1 MSDPNEGGK
10 QPNFQEPPD
19 VKVIEASCKQSTQK
33 TSDNGTWTTVL
44 KNPITINKGDEIRA
58 VASYI
63 DCPGIDQEIIQFTRS
78 GQEQDNTHTLLTQM
92 YTVNDGF
99 QQKTASYDYMCR
111 PGFLTINPGGP
122 EANPPYTF
130 PAALPAGVGVE
141 LRTFN
146 EDGTAAGLGCFC
158 DNYTLG
164 DEMLVR
170 ANVID
175 GGSGYENGDG
185 VTWTGSSSKVV
196 FMVDGQGAVKST
208 HIVANGPNTVQANII
223 GHTRNQNAA
232 GANIV
237 YHYTSNGGAAADK
250 VLVGENLR
258 PLVTQPLGG
267 PNGEYR
273 PGQIAQVWLTPNT
286 AAPVANYPVN
296 TGATVRINNVYKGN
310 PGASSFAAAADLPSY
325 FDQGYNYQ
333 RTPLHRWAQTYEN
346 TSKFCYGRGYHRKYT
361 ASDDIEYDL
370 NVPSKLNQNDLL
382 LSAAMIC
389 RNKEDEFVSGIFHK
403 SQGSATTLASGP
415 YQFNNYRT
423 AVELTALNSEFM
435 VGRESGLNLKPE
447 YGTNLGIGRITIA
460 SRTKKI
466 FPDSN
471 LPLTVQNQTEIDY
484 FINSI
489 LCPGMVVDIRFKM
502 DIPEGDA
509 RDTVANQWL
518 VYTEFTHKWG
528 GVFPIGSQ
536 ETVEG
541 PTGVKY
547 MRNFIGPPAKFDPSG
562 STDLGGGDTYENY
575 NKGAPTDIEFGHWV
589 DGDTGLGIGQEG
601 ATFLCKLDESP
612 IAGMTAGQAQFP
624 GEPTFVDDYIQVECN
639 TYGAVG
645 SPDNPAGPNQK
656 VPGAIKD
663 VYFQAANLLPTRG
676 WSVGQSLKSIAPGEI
691 PPVGATGNA
700 LSAATQA
707 VRLIIT
713 TTDPCG
719 GADFGVYDTLEQGAM
734 TITGGIP
741 VKMIITPV
749 PYYMSGLQ
757 TFSDTGSKQVN
768 ANGFSCQR
776 VSANPV
782 LYNGN
787 NIPVSQGGQ
796 SFDNYAGMYPPTF
809 PECFHLNRANPG
821 GQDQPYRSANPN
833 CLLYK
838 PAGLSKDEETDD
850 YNKVY
855 SFHDKDQELEVSN
868 MVSGNAWGNE
878 RSYNFTVGP
887 NAAAGGDHIIQASA
901 VIDGGQYAQPT
912 FRFNLPAITATYPEL
927 EQLDDLPIHTLM
939 VLNRGLNNE
948 RHVMMGGVGTEITPN
963 TIYEFKVQSRCVPQ
977 TQYYGFT
984 LPNSMANITSRVM
997 ASNSTG
1003 YGFPDIDTTGTHVN
1017 VSWIKRPNEVNNGFI
1032 TTFTDKIKGSIAYT
1046 SSQNFYGST
1055 DPNLNTSKLL
1065 AFDNWKYIMSSN
1077 GISQQGISSYDKGG
1091 FYFLTQNTGLV
1102 SASSERVQYR
1112 KFFGFSQGY
1121 GEFVLYNGDA
1131 ASVPIVN
1138 QASRV
1143 YNNKLPYLSDPFA
1156 ATPLI
1161 TWAMANNATDIYGYE
1176 PLYNQRSFVMDRNF
1190 VVPSDIAS
1198 KWDAQSHKILPI
1210 IDRDTGEQLTSTR
1223 ETGLIQ
1229 NEFIHPVYGSNN
1241 AIDSG
1246 GEYIKDLTLF
1256 PNSGGLQGGHCIGV
1270 AFIDQNQEWL
1280 NKNLVPY
1287 MPGWYGAVSPSENSN
1302 GNLIHYKVYFR
1313 TPFTQLRNYDP
1324 SKIQLKTAS
1333 DYHPGMAGQIG
1344 IPDRTPLH
1352 TLQTQ
1357 ARNIGNTSR
1366 IAAAQVAPQPNIPA
1380 KTVTL
1385 IDGTTMSFT
1394 EDPSQTSNPHATGA
1408 TAAQYD
1414 PTKNPNAAIISE
1426 LMETP
1431 PNQTDHGPNTGIQP
1445 HVVTPAGYTGG
1456 SSTNFPDSP
1465 FAYPVRY
1472 VENTTDGKFDRA
1484 LASQFCGTTN
1494 PTLAFQTDTS
1504 AFTFQFFY
1512 QPYTSPFLD
1521 GSGGDLATRIFYGN
1535 RKEGIY
1541 NHDSFGGIVVWNW
1554 ARPNYPRG
1562 VMNQSDIANPE
1573 LNAYPNGINPFTSV
1587 AVIGKR
1593 FLNKLGFSDNDLD
1606 ITFDNRVNSFNPIHT
1621 GFTVEGYQ
1629 KDYIMD
1635 GGQIKNIASVNIVF
1649 KGTNFSLIDS
1659 SDAILSAIDAPENSA
1674 SLHTH
1679 NTLAISAMGINNNI
1693 MRQMNGDYIF
1703 YPYSLSSSTDSFQA
1717 SSASVRFDN
1726 CTDAYGSVGGLR
1738 LSNVG
1743 RGMGL
1748 PNTQG
1753 STSIVDQKSIPVTL
1767 NVDCNLYL
1775 SYSAATPNSNL
1786 IEASGLPKK
1795 MNHGHLI
1802 VISSLLEEPN
1812 FIMSKVGAINGISLI
1827 SKAFL
1832 TGDFILSNGM
1842 LSWFA
1847 KKDRVISEITTRI
1860 VNTNYET
1867 PTVLGDNST
1876 VVYSITNNQP
1886 KPMDRPNTIFEIQQN
1901 DYEIMGVINQHLGAV
1916 GQGIGS
1922 PLNQLESQLDNLGIG
1937 IIENGDT
1944 NKSANLISELRNQIN
1959 AFGLNRLNPTE
1970 RREFFQTPAGAAF
1983 IQNATAMRR
1992 IMTNLRQSEQDQ
2004 MNINDGLGDDA
2015 LIAQHNR
2022 NIRRVA
2028 IDLNREGEAARQR
2041 LAGVPY
2047 VIPPEARAD
2056 PEFIREPPI
2065 PDADPRDVVRRTG
2078 AGGADDDPRFSFLQ
2092 QTVPIQGAVGDVPFE
2107 INRVMGENVSS
2118 IAASVGSQKDDPES
2132 GLGTSIHTRT
2142 STRASQPESD
2152 DEEIDDDDS
2161 GAGATRPDD
2170 DDDDDSGGGSMGP
2183 GPGPGGGGLG
2193 GAQGGFDPDED
2204 DDDDRGGG
2212 PGGGRGG
2219 GRVASGAAS
2228 GVAGGF
2234 LRPYN
2239 GHPEG
2244 SKEFDDFAR
2253 LWKHDR
2259 LTPIPTDST
2268 VESVYRYDLRGPDDI
2283 LQNGIG
2289 GTRSAAIQD
2298 AGGQGIKFGSGL
2310 KNALFLG
2317 NTIYTAETRE
2327 GAERYLDEKKRDA
2340 KFQAGKENPDRD
2352 DHWGTKFTAHLYKI
2366 NSVGYETIKYEGQ
2379 GEDFH
2384 KIAATYNN
2392 DDYLVGNSS
2401 PDKIRESKRYQGG
2414 KAKFNKEIQVKGPVA
2429 PRHIEYLGSSS
2440 FNLGD
2445 KVRPDPEIYGENPS
2459 AGSVVLDEIKQHVD
2473 SIADDPT
2480 SAQKMTIAHGP
2491 WQRPD
2496 NPSKKVNRL
2505 RGKGWFNKMD
2515 VLQPGELARR
2525 KERRG
2530 PAETRTRGAI
2540 PQSIMEDIPPY
2551 RQPPP
2556 VTPPGSP
2563 QANRDAVLRS
2573 NRRVY
2578 VPSPPPSPQQGRA
2591 SGGGAKDD

>member
-1 MSDPNEGGK
+1 MADPNEGGK

-33 TSDNGTWTTVL
+33 TSDNGSWTTVL

-111 PGFLTINPGGP
+111 PGFLTISPGGP
-122 EANPPYTF
+122 TANPAYVF
-130 PAALPAGVGVE
+130 PATLPAGVGVE

-146 EDGTAAGLGCFC
+146 EDGSAAGLGSFC
-158 DNYTLG
+158 NNYTLG
-164 DEMLVR
+164 TQMLVG
-170 ANVID
+170 ATIID
-175 GGSGYENGDG
+175 GGTGYENGDFI
-185 VTWTGSSSKVV
+185 TWTGSTSKIVL
-196 FMVDGQGAVKST
+196 MVDGQGSVKSF
-208 HIVANGPNTVQANII
+208 HIVSNGIATVQANYVE
-223 GHTRNQNAA
+223 HTRNKNAA
-232 GANIV
+232 GLNMTFNYSPTGA
-237 YHYTSNGGAAADK
+237 AAADK
-250 VLVGENLR
+250 VLIGEDLR
-258 PLVTQPLGG
+258 PLVVQPLAG

-273 PGQIAQVWLTPNT
+273 PGQIAQVWLVPDT
-286 AAPVANYPVN
+286 ANPVVGYPVN

-310 PGASSFAAAADLPSY
+310 PGGCAPTAAADLPSY

-333 RTPLHRWAQTYEN
+333 RVPLHRWAQTYEN
-346 TSKFCYGRGYHRKYT
+346 TSKFCYGRGFHRKYT
-361 ASDDIEYDL
+361 ASDQIDYDL

-382 LSAAMIC
+382 LSASMIC
-389 RNKEDEFVSGIFHK
+389 RNKEDEFVSGVFHK
-403 SQGSATTLASGP
+403 SQGSETTLNSAP
-415 YQFNNYRT
+415 YQFNNFRT
-423 AVELTALNSEFM
+423 SLELTGQNSDFFI
-435 VGRESGLNLKPE
+435 GRESGANLKPE
-447 YGTNLGIGRITIA
+447 YQTNLGIGRITIA

-471 LPLTVQNQTEIDY
+471 LTLTVQNQTEIDY

-509 RDTVANQWL
+509 RETVANQWL
-518 VYTEFTHKWG
+518 VYTEFTHKYG

-536 ETVEG
+536 ELVEDA
-541 PTGVKY
+541 TGKKY

-562 STDLGGGDTYENY
+562 SSDLGGSNTFENY
-575 NKGAPTDIEFGHWV
+575 NLGGPTDIEFGHWV
-589 DGDTGLGIGQEG
+589 DADSGLGIGAIG
-601 ATFLCKLDESP
+601 ATFLCRLDESP
-612 IAGMTAGQAQFP
+612 IAGMTPGQAQFP
-624 GEPTFVDDYIQVECN
+624 GEPTYVDNYIQVECN

-645 SPDNPAGPNQK
+645 SPNNPAGPNQK
-656 VPGAIKD
+656 VPGALKD
-663 VYFQAANLLPTRG
+663 VYFQSANLLPTRG
-676 WSVGQSLKSIAPGEI
+676 WSVGQSIKSLAPGEV
-691 PPVGATGNA
+691 PPVGATGNT

-707 VRLIIT
+707 IRLIIT

-719 GADFGVYDTLEQGAM
+719 GADFGVYESLEPSM
-734 TITGGIP
+734 MNITGNIP

-757 TFSDTGSKQVN
+757 TFSNTGADQVN
-768 ANGFSCQR
+768 PNGFSCQR
-776 VSANPV
+776 VSNNQI
-782 LYNGN
+782 LLNGQN
-787 NIPVSQGGQ
+787 LPVSQGGQ

-809 PECFHLNRANPG
+809 PECFHLNRANPA

-838 PAGLSKDEETDD
+838 PSGLSKDEDTPD
-850 YNKVY
+850 YNKIY
-855 SFHDKDQELEVSN
+855 SFHDKDQELEIQN
-868 MVSGNAWGNE
+868 MLNGNAWGNQLN
-878 RSYNFTVGP
+878 YNFTVGP
-887 NAAAGGDHIIQASA
+887 NTAANGDHIIQAQP
-901 VIDGGQYAQPT
+901 IIEGGQYAQT
-912 FRFNLPAITATYPEL
+912 SFRFNLPAITTTYPEL
-927 EQLDDLPIHTLM
+927 KELDDLPIHTLM
-939 VLNRGLNNE
+939 VLNVGQNNE
-948 RHVMMGGVGTEITPN
+948 RHVMMGGIGTEITPN
-963 TIYEFKVQSRCVPQ
+963 TIYDIKAQSRCVPQ

-984 LPNSMANITSRVM
+984 LPNSMANITTRVM
-997 ASNSTG
+997 NSNSTG
-1003 YGFPDIDTTGTHVN
+1003 YGFPDIDTTGTQVN
-1017 VSWIKRPNEVNNGFI
+1017 VSWIRRPNEVNNGFI
-1032 TTFTDKIKGSIAYT
+1032 STFKDKNKGSIAYT
-1046 SSQNFYGST
+1046 SSQNFYGLE
-1055 DPNLNTSKLL
+1055 DQNLNTSKLL
-1065 AFDNWKYIMSSN
+1065 AFNNWKYIMSSN
-1077 GISQQGISSYDKGG
+1077 GISQQGIASYNKGG

-1121 GEFVLYNGDA
+1121 GEFVLYEGDTT
-1131 ASVPIVN
+1131 SVPIAN
-1138 QASRV
+1138 QAKKV

-1161 TWAMANNATDIYGYE
+1161 NHAMANDATNIYGYE
-1176 PLYNQRSFVMDRNF
+1176 PLYNQKSFVMDRNF

-1210 IDRDTGEQLTSTR
+1210 IDRDTGETLTNVR

-1229 NEFIHPVYGSNN
+1229 NEFVHPVYGSNN
-1241 AIDSG
+1241 FIDSG

-1270 AFIDQNQEWL
+1270 SFIDQNQQWL
-1280 NKNLVPY
+1280 NKNLVPF
-1287 MPGWYGAVSPSENSN
+1287 MPGWYGAVSPSQNSD

-1324 SKIQLKTAS
+1324 SKIQIKTAS
-1333 DYHPGMAGQIG
+1333 QYHAGMAGDIG

-1366 IAAAQVAPQPNIPA
+1366 IAAAQVAPQPDIPV
-1380 KTVTL
+1380 KTVKL

-1394 EDPSQTSNPHATGA
+1394 EDPSQTSNPASSGTHAS
-1408 TAAQYD
+1408 QYD
-1414 PTKNPNAAIISE
+1414 PTRNPNAAIISE

-1431 PNQTDHGPNTGIQP
+1431 PNQSDLGPNTGIQP

-1456 SSTNFPDSP
+1456 SSTPFPDSP

-1472 VENTTDGKFDRA
+1472 IENTTDGKFDRA
-1484 LASQFCGTTN
+1484 LASQFCGSTN

-1541 NHDSFGGIVVWNW
+1541 NHDSFGGFVVWNW
-1554 ARPNYPRG
+1554 AKPNYPKG
-1562 VMNQSDIANPE
+1562 VMNQSDILNPD
-1573 LNAYPNGINPFTSV
+1573 LQAYPNGVNPFTSV

-1593 FLNKLGFSDNDLD
+1593 FLNKLGFSDDDLD
-1606 ITFDNRVNSFNPIHT
+1606 ITFENKVNSFNPKNT
-1621 GFTVEGYQ
+1621 GFSVEGYQ
-1629 KDYIMD
+1629 KNYIMD
-1635 GGQIKNIASVNIVF
+1635 GGTTKNISSVNLIF
-1649 KGTNFSLIDS
+1649 LGTNFSLIDS

-1679 NTLAISAMGINNNI
+1679 NTLAISSMGINNNI

-1703 YPYSLSSSTDSFQA
+1703 YPYSLSSSTDSFQ
-1717 SSASVRFDN
+1717 SSTASVRFDN

-1775 SYSAATPNSNL
+1775 SYSAATPNSN
-1786 IEASGLPKK
+1786 IIQASGLPKK

-1901 DYEIMGVINQHLGAV
+1901 DYEVMNVLNQHLAAV
-1916 GQGIGS
+1916 GQGQGS
-1922 PLNQLESQLDNLGIG
+1922 PLTQLEGQLANLGIG

-1959 AFGLNRLNPTE
+1959 AFGLGRLTPTQ

-1983 IQNATAMRR
+1983 IQNASAMRN
-1992 IMTNLRQSEQDQ
+1992 IMSNLRQTEQDQ

-2015 LIAQHNR
+2015 LIEQHNR
-2022 NIRRVA
+2022 NIRRMA
-2028 IDLNREGEAARQR
+2028 LDLQREGRNARER
-2041 LAGVPY
+2041 MADIPY
-2047 VIPPEARAD
+2047 VIPPEPEAD
-2056 PEFIREPPI
+2056 PQFVREQEI
-2065 PDADPRDVVRRTG
+2065 PDADPRNVMGRTAEG
-2078 AGGADDDPRFSFLQ
+2078 NLSMFQREVDIGMNQ
-2092 QTVPIQGAVGDVPFE
+2092 PFV
-2107 INRVMGENVSS
+2107 INRVLPGNNSS
-2118 IAASVGSQKDDPES
+2118 VAASLGSQSES
-2132 GLGTSIHTRT
+2132 GIGESIHTRSAPIPSQKAP
-2142 STRASQPESD
+2142 STAAPSYHT
-2152 DEEIDDDDS
+2152 
-2161 GAGATRPDD
+2161 GAGPAP
-2170 DDDDDSGGGSMGP
+2170 S
-2183 GPGPGGGGLG
+2183 
-2193 GAQGGFDPDED
+2193 
-2204 DDDDRGGG
+2204 
-2212 PGGGRGG
+2212 
-2219 GRVASGAAS
+2219 
-2228 GVAGGF
+2228 
-2234 LRPYN
+2234 Y
-2239 GHPEG
+2239 
-2244 SKEFDDFAR
+2244 
-2253 LWKHDR
+2253 
-2259 LTPIPTDST
+2259 
-2268 VESVYRYDLRGPDDI
+2268 
-2283 LQNGIG
+2283 
-2289 GTRSAAIQD
+2289 RSAAPSYQT
-2298 AGGQGIKFGSGL
+2298 AAEGGSDPD
-2310 KNALFLG
+2310 
-2317 NTIYTAETRE
+2317 
-2327 GAERYLDEKKRDA
+2327 DEKKR
-2340 KFQAGKENPDRD
+2340 AG
-2352 DHWGTKFTAHLYKI
+2352 T
-2366 NSVGYETIKYEGQ
+2366 Q
-2379 GEDFH
+2379 
-2384 KIAATYNN
+2384 
-2392 DDYLVGNSS
+2392 
-2401 PDKIRESKRYQGG
+2401 SK
-2414 KAKFNKEIQVKGPVA
+2414 
-2429 PRHIEYLGSSS
+2429 L
-2440 FNLGD
+2440 
-2445 KVRPDPEIYGENPS
+2445 
-2459 AGSVVLDEIKQHVD
+2459 
-2473 SIADDPT
+2473 
-2480 SAQKMTIAHGP
+2480 
-2491 WQRPD
+2491 
-2496 NPSKKVNRL
+2496 
-2505 RGKGWFNKMD
+2505 
-2515 VLQPGELARR
+2515 
-2525 KERRG
+2525 
-2530 PAETRTRGAI
+2530 
-2540 PQSIMEDIPPY
+2540 
-2551 RQPPP
+2551 
-2556 VTPPGSP
+2556 
-2563 QANRDAVLRS
+2563 
-2573 NRRVY
+2573 
-2578 VPSPPPSPQQGRA
+2578 
-2591 SGGGAKDD
+2591 